1 MHYVELKKTLDHH
14 FGSSFKMSAIPHS
27 VLFWHTHLF
36 HLAFHGPFLATK
48 VSERD
53 ETRGNASHIQLLLC
67 FSFDNTKYKKAFHD
81 FILFLLLCLLSILD
95 FVT

>member
-1 MHYVELKKTLDHH
+1 MHYGELKKTLDHH
-14 FGSSFKMSAIPHS
+14 FGSSFKISAITHS

-53 ETRGNASHIQLLLC
+53 ENRGNASHI
-67 FSFDNTKYKKAFHD
+67 
-81 FILFLLLCLLSILD
+81 
-95 FVT
+95 